1 MRINTNLN
9 AMKAIKNSNKN
20 VSSSG
25 NSMKKLISGLSIN
38 KAADD
43 AAGLAISEKMRSQ
56 IRGLNQAEQNAQ
68 DGILMLQTA
77 EGTIEEVGNIDSI
90 FSSKRSVRS
99 RVGVGRCRKDCYLTS
114 EQAEIYSSQP
124 QIHPQEKF
132 VT

>member
-1 MRINTNLN
+1 MSFLFRVLMFYRIRF
-9 AMKAIKNSNKN
+9 
-20 VSSSG
+20 
-25 NSMKKLISGLSIN
+25 
-38 KAADD
+38 
-43 AAGLAISEKMRSQ
+43 EF
-56 IRGLNQAEQNAQ
+56 
-68 DGILMLQTA
+68 
-77 EGTIEEVGNIDSI
+77 EEVGNIDSI

>member
-1 MRINTNLN
+1 MFAYTLASSLCSEATNRESLSVGVLYECVVELFQV
-9 AMKAIKNSNKN
+9 ATRA
-20 VSSSG
+20 SSF
-25 NSMKKLISGLSIN
+25 
-38 KAADD
+38 
-43 AAGLAISEKMRSQ
+43 EF
-56 IRGLNQAEQNAQ
+56 
-68 DGILMLQTA
+68 
-77 EGTIEEVGNIDSI
+77 EEVGNIDSI